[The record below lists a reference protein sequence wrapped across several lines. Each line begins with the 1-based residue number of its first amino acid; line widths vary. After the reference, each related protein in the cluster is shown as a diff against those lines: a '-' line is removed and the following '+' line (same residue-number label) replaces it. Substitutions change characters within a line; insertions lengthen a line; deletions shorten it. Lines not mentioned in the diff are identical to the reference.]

1 MEDEGHNI
9 QSVSNILKEVI
20 LNIHQSCQDSSSQ
33 VRSSLKWENLA
44 DKTLAKGSYVKS
56 IHEGV
61 MIIACKH
68 SIYLQLV
75 TMQKRRILQVLRKN
89 YPSLAI
95 VDIRGVLDT
104 VETIKEI
111 TSHTE
116 KKEETDMEKDLL
128 FEQIIMRIRRLGK
141 EGER

>member
-75 TMQKRRILQVLRKN
+75 TMQNEEFCRF
-89 YPSLAI
+89 Y
-95 VDIRGVLDT
+95 
-104 VETIKEI
+104 
-111 TSHTE
+111 E
-116 KKEETDMEKDLL
+116 K
-128 FEQIIMRIRRLGK
+128 IIHH
-141 EGER
+141 